1 MWPKYSIPLAWCI
14 LTGLK
19 KGHCQVN
26 EQNLNFRILEFVS
39 WPVDHFKTIFFFAKI
54 VQRKLTIFRKC
65 GAGVPPCRNIRQN
78 ICYVHI
84 IFCCISEMT
93 SNTDLAVELDE
104 MQSELQSHVSC
115 INTAFSVLEARVSAW
130 QLRRQEILRTEF
142 KKILVKLK
150 ERDTVS
156 KL

>member
-1 MWPKYSIPLAWCI
+1 
-14 LTGLK
+14 
-19 KGHCQVN
+19 
-26 EQNLNFRILEFVS
+26 
-39 WPVDHFKTIFFFAKI
+39 
-54 VQRKLTIFRKC
+54 
-65 GAGVPPCRNIRQN
+65 
-78 ICYVHI
+78 
-84 IFCCISEMT
+84 MT

-104 MQSELQSHVSC
+104 LQSELLSYVDS
-115 INTAFSVLEARVSAW
+115 INKAFSVLEARVSAW

>member
-1 MWPKYSIPLAWCI
+1 MFITFY
-14 LTGLK
+14 
-19 KGHCQVN
+19 
-26 EQNLNFRILEFVS
+26 
-39 WPVDHFKTIFFFAKI
+39 
-54 VQRKLTIFRKC
+54 
-65 GAGVPPCRNIRQN
+65 
-78 ICYVHI
+78 
-84 IFCCISEMT
+84 CISEMT
-93 SNTDLAVELDE
+93 FNSDLAVELDK

-156 KL
+156 

>member
-1 MWPKYSIPLAWCI
+1 MYNG
-14 LTGLK
+14 LTENSLK
-19 KGHCQVN
+19 LRHSNVH
-26 EQNLNFRILEFVS
+26 LN
-39 WPVDHFKTIFFFAKI
+39 
-54 VQRKLTIFRKC
+54 
-65 GAGVPPCRNIRQN
+65 
-78 ICYVHI
+78 VHI

-104 MQSELQSHVSC
+104 LQSELQSHVSC
-115 INTAFSVLEARVSAW
+115 INTAFSVLEARVTAW